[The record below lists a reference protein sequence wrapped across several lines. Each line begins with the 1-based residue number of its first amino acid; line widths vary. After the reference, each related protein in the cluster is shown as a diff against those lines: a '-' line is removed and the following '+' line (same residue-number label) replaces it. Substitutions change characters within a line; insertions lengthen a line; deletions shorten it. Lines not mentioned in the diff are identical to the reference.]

1 MSNRK
6 VAEFRDTTNGAVSKV
21 YYNPEYKEYTVR
33 FYNSA
38 GVWMDGADYF
48 TDDKEDA
55 LNTAG
60 IEHPDIVRV
69 S

>member
-1 MSNRK
+1 MSIRK
-6 VAEFRDTTNGAVSKV
+6 VAEFRDTTNDASSKV
-21 YYNPEYKEYTVR
+21 YYDTEYKEYTVR

>member
-6 VAEFRDTTNGAVSKV
+6 VAEFHDTTNGAVAKV
-21 YYNPEYKEYTVR
+21 YYDPEYKEYTVR

-38 GVWMDGADYF
+38 GVWMGGADYF

-60 IEHPDIVRV
+60 IEHPDVVRV

>member
-6 VAEFRDTTNGAVSKV
+6 VAEFRDTTNDAVSKV
-21 YYNPEYKEYTVR
+21 YYDPEYKEYIVR

-38 GVWMDGADYF
+38 GTWMDDADYF
-48 TDDKEDA
+48 TNDKEDA